1 MPYKNFNR
9 RCEMCDYEAK
19 NCSNWSKH
27 VATAKHKRNADIE
40 MEERIRVKVAV
51 EMAKYREGLIT
62 TDPTA
67 TNTAT
72 NTACSITNNNTN
84 NTINFDASN
93 NITINVFS
101 PNPDAINLKDLVVPV
116 LKELVAQQ
124 ITPVDAIKKSVLNMG
139 QQKPILYHNDKM
151 YVKEGKWT
159 EGEEADKQL
168 DLYCRNK
175 QHSYINELNEM
186 DMMEDIDKF
195 SKASELVYEPLDKDA
210 ILYKMKSKLNTKMI
224 K

>member
-67 TNTAT
+67 TNTA
-72 NTACSITNNNTN
+72 CSITNNNTN

-124 ITPVDAIKKSVLNMG
+124 ITPVDAIKKAVLNMG

>member
-1 MPYKNFNR
+1 MPYKNFSR
-9 RCEMCDYEAK
+9 RCELCDYEAK

-27 VATAKHKRNADIE
+27 LLTQKHKRNADIE

-51 EMAKYREGLIT
+51 EMEKYKLGIT
-62 TDPTA
+62 AD
-67 TNTAT
+67 NTAT
-72 NTACSITNNNTN
+72 NTACSITNNTTN

-93 NITINVFS
+93 NITINVFT

-195 SKASELVYEPLDKDA
+195 SKASELVYEPLDKEA

>member
-67 TNTAT
+67 TNTA
-72 NTACSITNNNTN
+72 CSITNNNTN

-93 NITINVFS
+93 NITINVFT

-124 ITPVDAIKKSVLNMG
+124 ITPVDAIKKAVLNMG